1 VRVRTFGEV
10 IRLYRVHPEAKS
22 LDPDGERC
30 GRQTRGLLKRRPVRA
45 SYLTHIGKEANSLEE
60 IATGMVRDEDE
71 VLNEYQDP
79 ERDPFTNLVVPVLK
93 QMPLDELQ
101 AMSGMGKS
109 ALIEIRQR
117 RSVPHHGNR
126 DGLERVAA
134 DWVRAQDPSRATV
147 DDHLSVL
154 AAFVNAATR
163 STSGRAHEPEL

>member
-1 VRVRTFGEV
+1 
-10 IRLYRVHPEAKS
+10 
-22 LDPDGERC
+22 
-30 GRQTRGLLKRRPVRA
+30 
-45 SYLTHIGKEANSLEE
+45 
-60 IATGMVRDEDE
+60 MVRDEDE
-71 VLNEYQDP
+71 VLNEYWDP
-79 ERDPFTNLVVPVLK
+79 KHDPFTDLVVLVLE

-126 DGLERVAA
+126 DRLERVAA

-154 AAFVNAATR
+154 AAVVNAAAVPSLR
-163 STSGRAHEPEL
+163 VRTSPDSEPQVSRQCAAGSRR